1 METMEIRKELFGYKH
16 NQPVYLFKLRNDHGL
31 EISCINYG
39 CIITEI
45 LAPDREGKL
54 ENIVLGFDSIEEYE
68 QYSSPYFGAVVGRF
82 AGRIKE
88 GKFTLD
94 DQEYQVTKNENQNH
108 LHGGNKGFSKVLWDY
123 KVGEEKE
130 NEISIEFCYFS
141 PDGEEGYP
149 GNLDVKVIYSLTNEN
164 ELIITY
170 YGKSDKKTLLNMTNH
185 TYFNLS
191 GDLKRDIL
199 YHELTIKSDTFI
211 ELDRELLPTGNL
223 IDVTGTVFDF
233 RTGRKIIAG
242 VNSTHPQILL
252 ANKGYDHPFLLNT
265 NHQQEIILYDK
276 ESGRKLVIETDEPS
290 VVLYTGNKLGEQRYK
305 IRNVNS
311 KNYLG
316 LCLETQAPP
325 DSVHHPH
332 FHSSILNEN
341 NIYRKR
347 TKYLFTSDK

>member
-1 METMEIRKELFGYKH
+1 
-16 NQPVYLFKLRNDHGL
+16 
-31 EISCINYG
+31 
-39 CIITEI
+39 

-68 QYSSPYFGAVVGRF
+68 RHSSPYFGAVVGRF

-88 GKFTLD
+88 GRFTLD
-94 DQEYQVTKNENQNH
+94 GQEYQVTKNENQNH

-123 KVGEEKE
+123 NVGEEKE

-141 PDGEEGYP
+141 PNGEEGYP
-149 GNLDVKVIYSLTNEN
+149 GSLDVKVIYSLTNEN

-199 YHELTIKSDTFI
+199 YHELTIKSDKFI
-211 ELDRELLPTGNL
+211 ELDDELLPTGNL
-223 IDVTGTVFDF
+223 IDVKGTVFDF
-233 RTGRKIIAG
+233 RKGRKIITG
-242 VNSTHPQILL
+242 VKSTHPQILL
-252 ANKGYDHPFLLNT
+252 ANKGFDHPFLLNT
-265 NHQQEIILYDK
+265 NHQQEIILYEK

-347 TKYLFTSDK
+347 TKYLFASDK